1 MSEDKFYFTSGEL
14 AKMSGASYKTIRHYV
29 DKGLLKPEQITEHG
43 YKMFGKKSVED
54 LQKILLLKYLDF
66 PLEEIRRMIYDGD
79 EMVSF
84 TRQEQ
89 LIREKLTHLEEILH
103 AVIEIRQLSEVGRWD
118 KMLEIMR
125 ISSRKE

>member
-1 MSEDKFYFTSGEL
+1 MSEDKVYFTSGEL

-29 DKGLLKPEQITEHG
+29 EKGLLKPEQITEHG

-66 PLEEIRRMIYDGD
+66 HLDEIKSMMHDGD

-84 TRQEQ
+84 GRQEE
-89 LIREKLTHLEEILH
+89 LIREKIAHLEEILNV
-103 AVIEIRQLSEVGRWD
+103 VIEIR
-118 KMLEIMR
+118 
-125 ISSRKE
+125 